1 MKINQNDRK
10 RKFFGQISFEYEHN
24 ANSELTEKDFR
35 ESVIQRIKDYCKNE
49 EDRYHIIFHDK
60 DLKDDGSSKP
70 LHAHF
75 ILILSMLILTHQYL
89 KLYQFQGNK
98 I

>member
-24 ANSELTEKDFR
+24 ANYML
-35 ESVIQRIKDYCKNE
+35 I
-49 EDRYHIIFHDK
+49 
-60 DLKDDGSSKP
+60 
-70 LHAHF
+70 F
-75 ILILSMLILTHQYL
+75 ILISNMLILTHQCL
-89 KLYQFQGNK
+89 RVYQFQGTR

>member
-24 ANSELTEKDFR
+24 ANSELTEEDFR
-35 ESVIQRIKDYCKNE
+35 ESVVQRIHDYCKNE

-75 ILILSMLILTHQYL
+75 YIDFKHAHTYTSVFKALSI
-89 KLYQFQGNK
+89 
-98 I
+98 

>member
-35 ESVIQRIKDYCKNE
+35 ESVIQRIHDYCKNE

-60 DLKDDGSSKP
+60 DLKDDGSSKA

-75 ILILSMLILTHQYL
+75 YNSL
-89 KLYQFQGNK
+89 
-98 I
+98 